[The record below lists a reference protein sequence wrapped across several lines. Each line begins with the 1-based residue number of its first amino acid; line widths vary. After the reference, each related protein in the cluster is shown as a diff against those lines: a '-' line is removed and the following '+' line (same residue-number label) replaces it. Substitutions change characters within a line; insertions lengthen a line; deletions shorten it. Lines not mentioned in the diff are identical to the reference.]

1 MERAGEPFGSRRD
14 AKVDLAPARFLVL
27 AYLGVILCG
36 ALLLALP
43 QAVRDGEA
51 LPFIDALFTAASAV
65 CVTGLTVVDPAAELS
80 LFGQLVLL
88 TLIQVGA
95 VGILTISTFF
105 LLLLGRRVRLQ
116 DRMLLQHDLNYDLLS
131 GLVRLVRQVVAT
143 ALLIEAA
150 GAALLYVFLRPSHP
164 GTALYYAAFHAVS
177 AFANAGFTL
186 FEGSL
191 EGLRG
196 NWGALVVFSFLIE
209 AGSIGFSVL
218 QELREFPRRR
228 RLSLHAKVA
237 LATTGALLAFGTLLV
252 LSLEW
257 RSARTLGGTGLA
269 QRALDAFFLTATA
282 RTAGFG
288 TFPAAAL
295 GEATLFALMGLMFIG
310 ASPGSTGGGIKTT
323 TAAVL
328 FAAVRSSLRGQK
340 EVVLFERRLPQGAI
354 GRALAVTL
362 LSAGAVTLGAFTIA
376 LIENERF
383 FPILFEAVSAFSTSG
398 YGSGAVSGFTPE
410 SKAVLI
416 GLMLAGRLGPTTFAL
431 ALAGR
436 AAPPERFRYPEE
448 RVPLG

>member
-1 MERAGEPFGSRRD
+1 MEREWSPAGSRRD
-14 AKVDLAPARFLVL
+14 AKVEMTPARFLVL
-27 AYLGVILCG
+27 AYLGLILCG
-36 ALLLALP
+36 ALLLVLP
-43 QAVRDGEA
+43 QATRDGEA

-65 CVTGLTVVDPAAELS
+65 CVTGLTVVDPAADLS

-88 TLIQVGA
+88 TLIQAGA

-116 DRMLLQHDLNYDLLS
+116 DRMLLQQDLNWDLLS
-131 GLVRLVRQVVAT
+131 GLVRLVRRVVAT
-143 ALLIEAA
+143 TLLIEAA
-150 GAALLYVFLRPSHP
+150 GAALLYVFLRPSHA
-164 GTALYYAAFHAVS
+164 GSALYYAAFHAVS
-177 AFANAGFTL
+177 GFANAGFDL
-186 FEGSL
+186 FEGGL

-196 NWGALVVFSFLIE
+196 NWGALAVLVVLIE

-218 QELREFPRRR
+218 QELREFPRKR

-237 LATTGALLAFGTLLV
+237 LAATGTLLAAGTLLV
-252 LSLEW
+252 LALEW
-257 RSARTLGGTGLA
+257 RSAQTLGGA
-269 QRALDAFFLTATA
+269 RAGRRVLDAFLFTAAA

-288 TFPAAAL
+288 LLPAASL
-295 GEATLFALMGLMFIG
+295 SEATLFALMGLMFIG

-328 FAAVRSSLRGQK
+328 FAAVRSSLRGQQ
-340 EVVLFERRLPQGAI
+340 EVVLFRRRIPRGAL

-362 LSAGAVTLGAFTIA
+362 LSAGAVAVGAFSIA
-376 LIENERF
+376 LIESEPF

-398 YGSGAVSGFTPE
+398 YGSGAVSGFTPP
-410 SKAVLI
+410 SKAVLVL
-416 GLMLAGRLGPTTFAL
+416 LMVAGRLGPTTFAL

-448 RVPLG
+448 RIPLG